1 MKTDKELK
9 TEQREWPK
17 IEGKQQSLEAEIHHH
32 GQKKGQII
40 GQLLS

>member
-9 TEQREWPK
+9 TGQREWPK

-32 GQKKGQII
+32 GQKMGQTM
-40 GQLLS
+40 GQLFS

>member
-17 IEGKQQSLEAEIHHH
+17 IEGKQQSLEGEIHHH
-32 GQKKGQII
+32 G
-40 GQLLS
+40 